1 MKLQVTLSWSLLG
14 AAFTALSTALHID
27 SIQPPPAYP
36 IGQVRAS
43 NARVVGR
50 VFEIDGKVEYF
61 AGSNAWWLAHL
72 SKNSD
77 IDIALSEVAKTK
89 YKVLRVWG
97 FGDVNTIPDPSN
109 QDANRV
115 YFQIL
120 NSTGSYINFGAD
132 GLQRLDYTVSS
143 AERHSVKLVL
153 NFVNNWSDYGGI
165 AAYTTAFG
173 ANSTEWFTDE
183 ISQKVYRNYINV
195 LVNRYKA
202 SSAIFAWEL
211 ANEPRCNGCATSVLT
226 QWASNT
232 SQYIKSLDGGHLV
245 TLGDEGW
252 FAPAE
257 SSLVVGY
264 DGSYA
269 YSGSEGVDWIAN
281 LQVPTLDYG
290 TFHLYPDSWGY
301 NYSWGNEWILQH
313 DAVGERIGK
322 PVILEEYGAPYPGN
336 HTPYYKPWQD
346 TVLRSG
352 VAADQVWQ
360 FGTYDLSVPASNLG
374 DVNSIYFNDTEY
386 KILGF
391 QHAAAMLE
399 KEVES

>member
-1 MKLQVTLSWSLLG
+1 MKLHALLMCSLVAVVVT
-14 AAFTALSTALHID
+14 ARPPALHID
-27 SIQPPPAYP
+27 SSQPPPAYP
-36 IGQVRAS
+36 IGQGKAL
-43 NARVVGR
+43 NAKVAGR
-50 VFEIDGKVEYF
+50 VFDIDGKVEYF
-61 AGSNAWWLAHL
+61 AVLG
-72 SKNSD
+72 KQ
-77 IDIALSEVAKTK
+77 TK

-97 FGDVNTIPDPSN
+97 FGDVNTIPDPAN
-109 QDANRV
+109 EDPNRV
-115 YFQIL
+115 YYQVL
-120 NSTGSYINFGAD
+120 NSTGSYINFGTD

-143 AERHSVKLVL
+143 AERHGVRLVL

-165 AAYTTAFG
+165 AAYTAAFG
-173 ANSTEWFTDE
+173 ANSTEWFTDTT
-183 ISQKVYRNYINV
+183 SQKVYRNYIKV
-195 LVNRYKA
+195 LVDRYKA

-226 QWASNT
+226 KWASDT
-232 SQYIKSLDGGHLV
+232 SKYIKSLDRAHMV

-252 FAPAE
+252 FAPAD
-257 SSLVVGY
+257 SNLVTGN

-269 YSGSEGVDWIAN
+269 YSGSEGVDWISN
-281 LQVPTLDYG
+281 LEIPTLDYG

-313 DAVGERIGK
+313 DAVGKRVGK
-322 PVILEEYGAPYPGN
+322 PVILEEYGAPFPGN

-346 TVLRSG
+346 TVLKSG

-386 KILGF
+386 KVLGF

-399 KEVES
+399 KKVKYPG